1 MGQRN
6 PPAALFLAVVLAS
19 AVLASMVLP
28 GLAWAAPTY
37 PEAKGNVNDFAGV
50 LTPTDK
56 ANLDALVQSLLD
68 QTGAVFA
75 VAVVDSLEGESPEV
89 YAVKLFE
96 KWGIG
101 EKGKDNGLLL
111 LIAMEE
117 RETRIEVGYGLEG
130 VITDRRAG
138 ESLDKMIP
146 YLQEGEFGKGIYA
159 ALLNAAQY
167 VAEDAGVSLQIKP
180 ATKEYEPVV
189 EDAEPFPWGLMSGLL
204 AVPLLIA
211 AYFGIRGR
219 RCPRCNSRLA
229 VTDRVVQGA
238 TYDAGG
244 LAMKILHCPKCGYHD
259 EKPYRTS
266 RLIRP
271 GTGGMPPV
279 GPGPFFG
286 GFGRGGRSGGGGF
299 SGPRGFGG
307 GRSGGGGAGRKW

>member
-1 MGQRN
+1 MRRRN
-6 PPAALFLAVVLAS
+6 SFALALAVVLAS

-28 GLAWAAPTY
+28 ALAWAAPTY
-37 PEAKGNVNDFAGV
+37 PEARGNVNDFAGV
-50 LTPTDK
+50 LTDTDK
-56 ANLDALVQSLLD
+56 TNLDALVQSLLD

-75 VAVVDSLEGESPEV
+75 VAVIDSLEGESSEV

-101 EKGKDNGLLL
+101 EKDKDNGLLL
-111 LIAMEE
+111 LIALEE
-117 RETRIEVGYGLEG
+117 RETRMEVGYGLEG

-146 YLQEGEFGKGIYA
+146 YLQEGEYGKGIYA
-159 ALLNAAQY
+159 ALLNAAEY
-167 VAEDAGVSLQIKP
+167 VAKDAGVTLEIKP
-180 ATKEYEPVV
+180 ATKEYEQVV
-189 EDAEPFPWGLMSGLL
+189 EDMGPFPWGLL
-204 AVPLLIA
+204 AWLIGVPCLVTMYLVM
-211 AYFGIRGR
+211 RGN
-219 RCPRCNSRLA
+219 RCPRCKSRLV

-244 LAMKILHCPKCGYHD
+244 LAMKILHCPKCGYHN
-259 EKPYRTS
+259 EKPYRTA

-279 GPGPFFG
+279 RPGPFG
-286 GFGRGGRSGGGGF
+286 GIGGSGRGGGF

-307 GRSGGGGAGRKW
+307 GSSGGGGAGRKW